1 MNTQRNWKRLSRS
14 FVPAMVLGLFVM
26 GIGVA
31 AAAENSAAQAATIN
45 VEIGDNLFA
54 PVTVNAKV
62 GDTITWTHKGQ
73 RPHDVTADNGSF
85 VSPRRMMNGQTFSYT
100 VTAAGTFAYQ
110 CTIHTG
116 QIGSLVVQAVM
127 PTAVPATGGG
137 GMAATALGQWQQLA
151 MLGFVLVGGSA
162 ALVAIRRRRSA

>member
-14 FVPAMVLGLFVM
+14 FIPAIVLGLFVM

-45 VEIGDNLFA
+45 IEIGDNIFA

-85 VSPRRMMNGQTFSYT
+85 VSPRRMMNG
-100 VTAAGTFAYQ
+100 
-110 CTIHTG
+110 
-116 QIGSLVVQAVM
+116 
-127 PTAVPATGGG
+127 
-137 GMAATALGQWQQLA
+137 
-151 MLGFVLVGGSA
+151 
-162 ALVAIRRRRSA
+162 